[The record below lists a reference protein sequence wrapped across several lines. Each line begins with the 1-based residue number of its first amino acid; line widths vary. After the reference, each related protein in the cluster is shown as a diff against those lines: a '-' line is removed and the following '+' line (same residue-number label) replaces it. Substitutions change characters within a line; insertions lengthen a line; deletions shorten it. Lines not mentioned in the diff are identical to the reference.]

1 MTGQVEAIERIEIET
16 CANPPSLN
24 EQLLTSAFCPKV
36 LEIRKTNMR
45 QYIKKNYFEY
55 IQNLYNIYTNPPIQ
69 KCLSK
74 IFKAN
79 FSKQL

>member
-24 EQLLTSAFCPKV
+24 EQLLTSAFCNCPKV

-45 QYIKKNYFEY
+45 QYIKKIILNTYKIYTIY
-55 IQNLYNIYTNPPIQ
+55 IQILP
-69 KCLSK
+69 SK
-74 IFKAN
+74 
-79 FSKQL
+79 SV